1 MRRTGWI
8 AAAVALAVA
17 AGGAG
22 TWLIAGPAAPPRDLA
37 GLVGDV
43 NRGAYVAR
51 LAGCIPCHTDAQAG
65 GAVLA
70 GGAPLK
76 TAFGTF
82 YGPNIT
88 PHERDGIGAW
98 TLEQFAAALTE
109 GRAPDGSHYY
119 PSFPYPFYTRL
130 SDQDITDL
138 WAAVRSVPAVAG
150 RAPAHDLAFPYRVR
164 AGLGAWKRLYL
175 DPEPAPDAWPR
186 GRYLAEVAH
195 CGACHTPRTAL
206 GGRDADQR
214 FAGAPTPGGG
224 TAPAITGAA
233 LREAGWTAKDLA
245 YSLASGVKPDGDVY
259 GGAMARVVHGG
270 TQFWSATDRDALAVY
285 LFDGPFD
292 GAGGASAIDG
302 ETQ

>member
-8 AAAVALAVA
+8 AAAVALAIA

-22 TWLIAGPAAPPRDLA
+22 TWLIGGPTAPPRDLTD
-37 GLVGDV
+37 LTGDV

-51 LAGCIPCHTDAQAG
+51 LAGCIPCHTDSEAG

-70 GGAPLK
+70 GGGPLK
-76 TAFGTF
+76 TEFGIF

-88 PHERDGIGAW
+88 PHETDGVGAW
-98 TLEQFAAALTE
+98 TLEQFAAAVTE

-119 PSFPYPFYTRL
+119 PSFPYAFYTRL
-130 SDQDITDL
+130 SDQDIVDL
-138 WAAVRSVPAVAG
+138 WAAVRSVPAVEG
-150 RAPAHDLAFPYRVR
+150 RAPPHDLAFPYTVR

-175 DPEPAPDAWPR
+175 DPEPAPADWPR

-206 GGRDADQR
+206 GGRDADRR

-224 TAPAITGAA
+224 TIPAITGAA
-233 LREAGWTAKDLA
+233 LTEAGWTVEDLA
-245 YSLASGVKPDGDVY
+245 YSLVSGVKPDGDVY
-259 GGAMARVVHGG
+259 GGAMARVVQGG

-285 LFDGPFD
+285 LFE
-292 GAGGASAIDG
+292 GALGAPITEG